1 MNSLLH
7 KIDTHLPF
15 NKTERIIIAIVLL
28 LHALPALE
36 FLHLSSQSKPLDEER
51 VPVNFV
57 SPEAP
62 KAPAAPVAPKA
73 PPPKPKEEPKKKV
86 VEEKTSTQP
95 APKQS
100 AEKQAP
106 QTQASKSEPQA
117 QSAAVAP
124 STNGSGS
131 GTPIFTDIGKLEI
144 LYAPDA
150 EGYYPSFSRRACE
163 QGSVDIRLMINQS
176 GEVDEVIMVKS
187 STYPQLDRA
196 AAQIAQRYRFKP
208 FMLNGAPARTNTLLK
223 VSFTLKG
230 CQ

>member
-1 MNSLLH
+1 MSSLLH
-7 KIDTHLPF
+7 RLDTHLPF
-15 NKTERIIIAIVLL
+15 NKTERIIIAIALL

-36 FLHLSSQSKPLDEER
+36 FLHFSSKPKPLDEER

-57 SPEAP
+57 TPEAP
-62 KAPAAPVAPKA
+62 KAPPAPVAPKA
-73 PPPKPKEEPKKKV
+73 PPPKPKEEPKKKM
-86 VEEKTSTQP
+86 VEEKSSQQP

-100 AEKQAP
+100 SEKQAP
-106 QTQASKSEPQA
+106 QTQPSKSESQA

-124 STNGSGS
+124 STNGNSS

-163 QGSVDIRLMINQS
+163 QGSVDVRLMINQS
-176 GEVDEVIMVKS
+176 GEVDDVIMVRS

-196 AAQIAQRYRFKP
+196 ATQIAQRYRFKP
-208 FMLNGAPARTNTLLK
+208 FLQNGTPTRTNTLLK